1 MLDPLWSTEDVEIV
15 HDGCKAD
22 RVKKAALI
30 AKSEIA
36 LRNLRVCFF
45 RPEDG
50 LNCGQC
56 EKCLRSMA
64 NLRAVGAL
72 DRCNTFPHKL
82 DLEALAHVEIIGE
95 LNYKCYQATLLAV
108 EMNGNDPELVNAL
121 SGCIKK
127 YKYNE
132 LAKELNE
139 EMVPFL
145 ESSSGKR
152 MLGNRR
158 NTFFKYLWQVSP
170 WWMTKEI
177 LKENLKLADQKFFG
191 GLIHRLKNI

>member
-1 MLDPLWSTEDVEIV
+1 
-15 HDGCKAD
+15 
-22 RVKKAALI
+22 
-30 AKSEIA
+30 
-36 LRNLRVCFF
+36 
-45 RPEDG
+45 
-50 LNCGQC
+50 
-56 EKCLRSMA
+56 
-64 NLRAVGAL
+64 
-72 DRCNTFPHKL
+72 
-82 DLEALAHVEIIGE
+82 
-95 LNYKCYQATLLAV
+95 
-108 EMNGNDPELVNAL
+108 MNGNDPELVNAL

-170 WWMTKEI
+170 GWMTKEI